1 VIKKINLTN
10 QNYRNFMPQAPMPV
24 VDLRSRAHYLASCV
38 ALAQEKL
45 SRFGSLA
52 EIAAREREINRYP
65 RLDQLE
71 GPHLIQLLEEDAP
84 RPTRLA
90 VDAVARGE
98 VLFEHAAAGE
108 GTRLFLGP
116 KYFLNIASDLRLE
129 TVAHL
134 MSLDAGDVV
143 APETVAAQLEGPP
156 GDLLPLSL
164 GTRHMLQLAFELE
177 RLARELGESPGEM
190 LARQHLLVIVSEEM
204 VEGIE
209 KEFYQWHFYGFNPAQ
224 VYFMVQES
232 FQGIN
237 LQNGRFFFDETSPR
251 RLHNHGQM
259 VMQQAMD
266 RQLFTLPGVQAWE
279 RVYHSR
285 EAVGDWLQGF
295 INKISYNIED
305 LDYLTGAL
313 DFNSLGLVLELG
325 EKGFRMVMEVVAN
338 NPLKPQK
345 GGMLAWDPELERDVM
360 IESFQLGDLP
370 HRDIA
375 FLNRNFNH
383 YPRPFESWRRVG
395 DAGLPMPVAV
405 KEGFLYYQPVQGDIN
420 FLVPTAFFRRREM
433 PPIRNLKT
441 PAALP
446 LAINRMAAQD
456 RQPGFREF
464 AQRAWERCT

>member
-24 VDLRSRAHYLASCV
+24 VDLRSRANYLASCV

-45 SRFGSLA
+45 SPFGSLA

-65 RLDQLE
+65 RLDHLE
-71 GPHLIQLLEEDAP
+71 EPHLIQLLEEDAP
-84 RPTRLA
+84 RPARLA

-116 KYFLNIASDLRLE
+116 KYFLNVARDLGPETIAHLMSADAGEVVSLE
-129 TVAHL
+129 TVA
-134 MSLDAGDVV
+134 G
-143 APETVAAQLEGPP
+143 QLEGPP

-190 LARQHLLVIVSEEM
+190 LARQHLLVVLSEEM
-204 VEGIE
+204 AAGIE
-209 KEFYQWHFYGFNPAQ
+209 KEFYQWRFYGFHPTR

-232 FQGIN
+232 FHGLGLN
-237 LQNGRFFFDETSPR
+237 AGRFFFDAASPR

-266 RQLFTLPGVQAWE
+266 LQLFTLPVIHTWE
-279 RVYHSR
+279 RIYHSR

-295 INKISYNIED
+295 VNKISYNIED

-345 GGMLAWDPELERDVM
+345 GGMLAWDPTLARDVM

-370 HRDIA
+370 HRDIT

-395 DAGLPMPVAV
+395 DAGLPMPVAM

-441 PAALP
+441 PASLP

-464 AQRAWERCT
+464 AQRAWERCK

>member
-1 VIKKINLTN
+1 
-10 QNYRNFMPQAPMPV
+10 MPQVSLPV
-24 VDLRSRAHYLASCV
+24 VDLRSRENYIASCV

-45 SRFGSLA
+45 SRCGSLA
-52 EIAAREREINRYP
+52 EIAAREREINRYT
-65 RLDQLE
+65 RLDELE
-71 GPHLIQLLEEDAP
+71 GPRLIHLLEDGTP
-84 RPTRLA
+84 RPMRLA
-90 VDAVARGE
+90 REAVARGE
-98 VLFEHAAAGE
+98 VLLEHAAAGE
-108 GTRLFLGP
+108 GTRLLLGP
-116 KYFLNIASDLRLE
+116 KYFLNLARDLGLE
-129 TVAHL
+129 GIAHL
-134 MSLDAGDVV
+134 MGMEAGEVV
-143 APETVAAQLEGPP
+143 APEAVAAQLACPP
-156 GDLLPLSL
+156 EDLLPLSL
-164 GTRHMLQLAFELE
+164 GTRHMLQLAFEIE
-177 RLARELGESPGEM
+177 GLARELGESPGEM
-190 LARQHLLVIVSEEM
+190 LARQHLLVIIGEEM
-204 VEGIE
+204 AAGIE
-209 KEFYQWHFYGFNPAQ
+209 KDFYQWHFYGFNPAR
-224 VYFMVQES
+224 VYFLVQES
-232 FQGIN
+232 FHGLN
-237 LQNGRFFFDETSPR
+237 LRNGRFFYDTASPR

-259 VMQQAMD
+259 VMQQTMD
-266 RQLFTLPGVQAWE
+266 RQIFTLPGAHAGD
-279 RVYHSR
+279 RVYHSQ

-295 INKISYNIED
+295 VNKISYNIED

-345 GGMLAWDPELERDVM
+345 GGMLAWDPELARDVM

-383 YPRPFESWRRVG
+383 YPRPFESWQRVR

-433 PPIRNLKT
+433 RPIRNLKT

-446 LAINRMAAQD
+446 LAINRMASQD

-464 AQRAWERCT
+464 VQRAWER